1 MNEKY
6 LKEKLLSLLTVE
18 KTDRSVSVTVPE
30 FFAATGDDLQL
41 TFLYSDEVFYVHDN
55 GGAVAQLKKQIENAD
70 TIQRT
75 LKKVGEKVSFDGE
88 RMVGAFCQAH
98 TFFRYMQM
106 LVFIANADLY
116 CDCLDE
122 DGLRFDNDILLP
134 TDEKLETLD
143 RDVLFECLD
152 SGIFCSL
159 NADGSYRLSLAMFY
173 STFSTYVS
181 YRVELTDERVMVSDF
196 HKGKIEGE
204 LFESFYWDHDDTA
217 DYADEINRYG
227 CRFGVEFDG
236 KDIFVTD
243 SSEHLNKA
251 FWGFF
256 NMAVLMS
263 ELGNRIELP
272 R

>member
-1 MNEKY
+1 MNENF

-30 FFAATGDDLQL
+30 FFAATGDGLHL
-41 TFLYSDEVFYVHDN
+41 TFLYYDEVFYVHDN
-55 GGAVAQLKKQIENAD
+55 GGAVAQLKKQIGNAD
-70 TIQRT
+70 TFQKT
-75 LKKVGEKVSFDGE
+75 LKRVGEKVSFDGE
-88 RMVGAFCQAH
+88 RMVGAFCQVH

-122 DGLRFDNDILLP
+122 DGLRFDNDIVLP
-134 TDEKLETLD
+134 TDDKLESLD
-143 RDVLFECLD
+143 LNGLFECLD
-152 SGIFCSL
+152 GGIFCSL
-159 NADGSYRLSLAMFY
+159 NDDGSYRLSLAMFY
-173 STFSTYVS
+173 STFSTYAS
-181 YRVELTDERVMVSDF
+181 YRVELTDERVTVTDF

-204 LFESFYWDHDDTA
+204 LFESFYWDHDSTA

-236 KDIFVTD
+236 KDIFITD
-243 SSEHLNKA
+243 SSEHSNKA
-251 FWGFF
+251 FWSFF

-272 R
+272 K